1 MEYFRSI
8 NNLKNEN
15 MILDRITEG
24 GPFFMVPI
32 VLLLIVIL
40 LLLVK
45 GLIKRNNNNKIINLI
60 SSISLFVLV
69 WGFLGQAMGLINAFD
84 AIQDIGNVSV
94 EILANG
100 LKVTF
105 LPIVFAFFTFLVG
118 RAGIIIL
125 TILEK

>member
-1 MEYFRSI
+1 
-8 NNLKNEN
+8 
-15 MILDRITEG
+15 MILNRISEG

-40 LLLVK
+40 LLIIK
-45 GLIKRNNNNKIINLI
+45 GLLKRNENTKTISLI

-69 WGFLGQAMGLINAFD
+69 WGLLGQAMGLIQAFD
-84 AIQDIGNVSV
+84 AIQSIGNVSV
-94 EILANG
+94 EILAGG

-118 RAGIIIL
+118 RAGIIVL